1 MRSTIGVA
9 IAVVAIVAI
18 VAIAGDWT
26 SVGCRYFHGP
36 PVASWR
42 PLFFGAA
49 ILHGGGPEFFE
60 TAGRNANLSTE
71 LDGWRPSAPVPYL
84 PKAGGAYS
92 GLTPLLFIILYL
104 SRRPRSRRCR
114 EMNAATALGRPVSRY
129 RRARVRRNSRGR
141 PLNAPAVFIHQ
152 CQPIIAKQ
160 PPFGPGWAHELKH
173 DGYRLHIHIRDGR
186 MRLYTIN
193 GANWSKRYFHSVA
206 ASGPIRA
213 TPRTNW
219 SSSRSRSQRKA

>member
-71 LDGWRPSAPVPYL
+71 LDGLRPSAPSPISPKLAALIRGCHRPY
-84 PKAGGAYS
+84 GGPTS
-92 GLTPLLFIILYL
+92 IH
-104 SRRPRSRRCR
+104 
-114 EMNAATALGRPVSRY
+114 NPVS
-129 RRARVRRNSRGR
+129 V
-141 PLNAPAVFIHQ
+141 
-152 CQPIIAKQ
+152 
-160 PPFGPGWAHELKH
+160 
-173 DGYRLHIHIRDGR
+173 
-186 MRLYTIN
+186 
-193 GANWSKRYFHSVA
+193 
-206 ASGPIRA
+206 
-213 TPRTNW
+213 
-219 SSSRSRSQRKA
+219 SSSPLAAMPRNERSYGAGSAGVALSPSACTP